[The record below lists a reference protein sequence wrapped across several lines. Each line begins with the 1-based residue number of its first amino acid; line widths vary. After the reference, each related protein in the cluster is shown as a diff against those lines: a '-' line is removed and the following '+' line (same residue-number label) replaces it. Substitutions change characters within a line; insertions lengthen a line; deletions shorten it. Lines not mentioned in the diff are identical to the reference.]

1 MGYKLQ
7 KLFIVVL
14 TSIVSLVALLQN
26 GFVLQAENLDVVSN
40 FTDTTSVFS
49 QVNVSSGLEAYTTK
63 YNSSDST
70 KKIELPYV
78 TQNPDM
84 PMGCEIATLS
94 MMLKNWGINASKNDI
109 WKRLKGYKKYWNYG
123 ETPSIAH
130 AEIKRYDPK
139 SNKKFS
145 IVFPEQIVPIIN
157 EILKENG
164 RSDLIATAVYDYTME
179 DLDHSISN
187 YDAPFAIYGG
197 APIGSSGHVVLYL
210 GNNTTHDP
218 WLSYGPN
225 RIYTRA
231 NLEYAINDGGKK
243 DNGWHVTNHSYGFV
257 ILKKSDFEEWKKY
270 GRSNS
275 SNLKFG
281 SNYSKTQAIQ
291 RKTKIKYSSKKS
303 YKLDSLFLI
312 TGKDGKVF
320 IAYRKKI
327 KKKPVTYGYIPLGKT
342 KPVYKDSQIL
352 AKEKVWKIIPK
363 NLSSSQKKK
372 GITYKTL
379 LSYMNPVIQE
389 RKLKFAE
396 TQNINPTTEDLGMTT
411 SIVLPET
418 TDLEVPEVIE
428 EEMLENI
435 EEEVQEDFEEIVNE
449 EEEPSDEVTQEI
461 SYWDIISPS
470 YAKEQDTE
478 KTIYV
483 SEELRQELLQR
494 LENYH
499 YIEYY
504 FSLEDTIL
512 KDEENIYYLM

>member
-1 MGYKLQ
+1 MGHKLQ
-7 KLFIVVL
+7 KFFTVVL
-14 TSIVSLVALLQN
+14 TGTVILVALLQN
-26 GFVLQAENLDVVSN
+26 GFLLQAENFDVVNNTIDS
-40 FTDTTSVFS
+40 TSVFS
-49 QVNVSSGLEAYTTK
+49 QVNVYGELEAYTTK

-70 KKIELPYV
+70 KKIDLPYV

-94 MMLKNWGINASKNDI
+94 MMLNNWGISASKNDI

-197 APIGSSGHVVLYL
+197 APISSSGHVVLYL

-218 WLSYGPN
+218 WLFYGPN
-225 RIYTRA
+225 RIYNRA

-270 GRSNS
+270 GRTNS
-275 SNLKFG
+275 SKLKFG

-291 RKTKIKYSSKKS
+291 RKTKIKYSSKKN
-303 YKLDSLFLI
+303 YKLDTLYLI

-327 KKKPVTYGYIPLGKT
+327 KKKPVTYGYIPIGKT

-379 LSYMNPVIQE
+379 LSYMTPVIEE

-396 TQNINPTTEDLGMTT
+396 TQNVNPTTEDFGITT
-411 SIVLPET
+411 SIVLPEV
-418 TDLEVPEVIE
+418 TDLEVPEVSE
-428 EEMLENI
+428 EEMLETI
-435 EEEVQEDFEEIVNE
+435 EEEIPEDFEEVVE
-449 EEEPSDEVTQEI
+449 EVTPSDQETQEI
-461 SYWDIISPS
+461 SYWNIGPNNG
-470 YAKEQDTE
+470 KQDTN
-478 KTIYV
+478 KTMYV
-483 SEELRQELLQR
+483 SEELRQELLQ
-494 LENYH
+494 Y
-499 YIEYY
+499 
-504 FSLEDTIL
+504 LEDYHNIEHYFNPEDIIL
-512 KDEENIYYLM
+512 KDEENANYLM